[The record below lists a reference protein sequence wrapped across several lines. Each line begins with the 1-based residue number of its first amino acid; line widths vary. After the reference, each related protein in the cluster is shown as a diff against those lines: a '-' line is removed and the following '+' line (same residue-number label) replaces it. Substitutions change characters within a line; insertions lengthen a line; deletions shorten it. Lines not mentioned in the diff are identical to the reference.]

1 MRWPGGNWKC
11 PIGISSYDWNLEER
25 MAHSSGCW
33 SLQHKSG
40 HGEGT
45 PPSPNLWDYG
55 EERKT
60 EGQGLSAGNYAL
72 PGGRVKKESEV

>member
-1 MRWPGGNWKC
+1 MAFLLM
-11 PIGISSYDWNLEER
+11 IGTWRKAWLTAQDVGVFSIKVVMVKGL
-25 MAHSSGCW
+25 
-33 SLQHKSG
+33 
-40 HGEGT
+40 
-45 PPSPNLWDYG
+45 PPPPNLWEYG